1 MASFPVAI
9 GALGINMEPCSS
21 QNATALSRSFVVYAF
36 NHSAS
41 ATRTASAAFPL
52 VHPCAALALTTRC
65 CDLILIPQFATAFSF
80 IDAGVYQLLSPSRLA
95 SRETPEVASPE
106 TEFPL

>member
-52 VHPCAALALTTRC
+52 VHPCPALALTTRC
-65 CDLILIPQFATAFSF
+65 CDLILIPQFATAFPF
-80 IDAGVYQLLSPSRLA
+80 IDAGVYQLLSPLPAFLLR
-95 SRETPEVASPE
+95 RDV
-106 TEFPL
+106 